1 MKYTNKDAV
10 LSECKKYRY
19 MLRRVWDRTKPAC
32 LFIGLNPSTAD
43 ATVDDPTIRRCVGF
57 ADSWGYGELVVGN
70 LYAFR
75 ATKPKDMFNQ
85 DDPVGPFNDLWL
97 KKMGLSC
104 EIIIAAWGANGALSV
119 RGRDVK
125 KLMPAQMYHLGLTK
139 AGQPK
144 HPLYLKADTRPEL
157 FCSGGYRRG
166 CNN

>member
-97 KKMGLSC
+97 KK
-104 EIIIAAWGANGALSV
+104 WG
-119 RGRDVK
+119 
-125 KLMPAQMYHLGLTK
+125 
-139 AGQPK
+139 
-144 HPLYLKADTRPEL
+144 
-157 FCSGGYRRG
+157 
-166 CNN
+166 

>member
-1 MKYTNKDAV
+1 MKYTKKEAV
-10 LSECKKYRY
+10 LSDCKKYRY
-19 MLRRVWDRTKPAC
+19 MLRRAWDRTKPAC

-85 DDPVGPFNDLWL
+85 DDPVGPLNDLWL

-104 EIIIAAWGANGALSV
+104 GIIIAAWGANGALSV
-119 RGRDVK
+119 RGWDVK

-144 HPLYLKADTRPEL
+144 HPLYLKADTQPEL
-157 FCSGGYRRG
+157 FCSEHPSTHP
-166 CNN
+166 